1 MNVIVERSS
10 RNSTSRSGD
19 RCRSALAASPT
30 PRSPSRPS
38 LTSWWFASTEP
49 SSFSL
54 ALPTDLACSISWRAV
69 QPHPTAFLIQHA
81 FARSLSSWRRKVA
94 WEIQLQA
101 KSAAVKTWCQNHGD
115 NVMTTAATC
124 TSDSRARSPP
134 PLTNSRR
141 PTSDHKKGP
150 RVPRGPGERLAS
162 HLLVTQRKK
171 LLATSSN
178 FYRGSP

>member
-1 MNVIVERSS
+1 MPSLSRRRCSPRPSLRRGARRARRSRAGGS
-10 RNSTSRSGD
+10 HR
-19 RCRSALAASPT
+19 
-30 PRSPSRPS
+30 PSRP
-38 LTSWWFASTEP
+38 
-49 SSFSL
+49 
-54 ALPTDLACSISWRAV
+54 ALSHALHTDLACSISWRAV

-81 FARSLSSWRRKVA
+81 FARSLSSWRRKGA

-101 KSAAVKTWCQNHGD
+101 KSAAVKTWCQDHGD

-150 RVPRGPGERLAS
+150 RVLRGPAS
-162 HLLVTQRKK
+162 D
-171 LLATSSN
+171 
-178 FYRGSP
+178 